1 MAVITQVTL
10 EEAQEFCKNLNLNII
25 ALNGIIEGTENST
38 FLLEDSNNKKYI
50 LSLYEQGNLEDINFI
65 CNLQAFLNKNDLPVL
80 APKTHKNGDFFAL
93 LKNKPAL
100 VFDFA
105 EGETYK
111 ELDINF
117 GIQAANYL
125 AKQHKITA
133 NYREKKAHLRYINY
147 IEKKATALAPYLTEA
162 EKLILDE
169 ELNLYQQE
177 LASANLPEAVLH
189 GDLFRDNVFFISDN
203 NKEKTPKLSAVID
216 FYNSC
221 TGARLYDLAV
231 LICDW
236 SIDENSVLHTEIY
249 DKILIEY
256 KKIIKFSLEE
266 EKLWQFMLRL
276 VATRYWISRLL
287 VMHIEDKSDRV
298 AKDPNHFKKIL
309 INLKKQK
316 HNKLRESL

>member
-10 EEAQEFCKNLNLNII
+10 KEAQEFCKNLNLDIVI
-25 ALNGIIEGTENST
+25 LKGIIEGTENST
-38 FLLEDSNNKKYI
+38 FLLEDASCRKYI
-50 LSLYEQGNLEDINFI
+50 LSIYEQGNLKDISFI

-105 EGETYK
+105 KGRAYK
-111 ELDINF
+111 KLDINLA
-117 GIQAANYL
+117 IQAATYL

-133 NYREKKAHLRYINY
+133 NYREKKTHLRYINY
-147 IEKKATALAPYLTEA
+147 IEKKALALTPYLTET

-169 ELNLYQQE
+169 ELTLYKQE
-177 LASANLPEAVLH
+177 LANANLPEAVLH
-189 GDLFRDNVFFISDN
+189 GDLFRDNVFFSEEQ
-203 NKEKTPKLSAVID
+203 NKEKTPKLSTVID

-221 TGARLYDLAV
+221 TGARIYDLAV
-231 LICDW
+231 LVCDW
-236 SIDENSVLHTEIY
+236 SIDEKSVFHPNIY
-249 DKILIEY
+249 NKVLIEY

-266 EKLWQFMLRL
+266 ENLWHLMLRL
-276 VATRYWISRLL
+276 VATRYWVSRLL
-287 VMHIEDKSDRV
+287 VVHLEKKSERV

-309 INLKKQK
+309 INFRKIKT
-316 HNKLRESL
+316 